1 MMRID
6 EPYVAYLFVACDH
19 DGTSQQ
25 ETMYQV
31 ERAIFDLRRGLPVVI
46 HDDLEPSDA
55 GVLVYPVESIVD
67 AELRE
72 TLELVGGEPAL
83 TVTRHRMAAM
93 GFSIHAEAACLPL
106 RRADGLRAEALY
118 LAAVASDGIGA
129 GLFGSPRPAGTNER
143 AALALM
149 RRALLVPAAITAR
162 IDASRRT
169 ALDSMV
175 AEGRILRVPARSAE
189 RCFESGSGM
198 LRRVSEA
205 DVPLVQ
211 SARSRFILFREPDGL
226 REHVAVAIGD
236 PGNWPDEVP
245 VRLHSACLTGDLFG
259 SLRCDCGEQLQNGV
273 RTILELGGG
282 VLLYLA
288 QEGRGIG
295 LANKLR
301 AYALQ
306 DAGLDT
312 VDADQVL
319 GFSEDERRYRAAVD
333 ILAALAIQRVKLLT
347 NNPHKVRALAEGGI
361 EVTARDSVYG
371 QVTRQNRRYL
381 EAKARRSG
389 HLLDDVLD
397 DLRLDASS

>member
-1 MMRID
+1 
-6 EPYVAYLFVACDH
+6 
-19 DGTSQQ
+19 
-25 ETMYQV
+25 MYQV

-46 HDDLEPSDA
+46 HDDREPSDA
-55 GVLVYPVESIVD
+55 GVLVYPVESIAD

-83 TVTRHRMAAM
+83 TVTRHRMEAM
-93 GFSIHAEAACLPL
+93 GFSTHAEAACLPL
-106 RRADGLRAEALY
+106 PRADGLRAEALY

-129 GLFGSPRPAGTNER
+129 RLFGDPRPAGSNER

-175 AEGRILRVPARSAE
+175 AEGRILRVPARLAE
-189 RCFESGSGM
+189 HCFESGTGM

-205 DVPLVQ
+205 DIPLVE
-211 SARSRFILFREPDGL
+211 SVRSRFILFREPDGL
-226 REHVAVAIGD
+226 REHIAVAIGD

-259 SLRCDCGEQLQNGV
+259 SLRCDCGEQLQNAV
-273 RTILELGGG
+273 QTILELGGG

-301 AYALQ
+301 AYELQ

-319 GFSEDERRYRAAVD
+319 GFGEDERRYRAAVD
-333 ILAALAIQRVKLLT
+333 ILAALSIRRVKLLT
-347 NNPHKVRALAEGGI
+347 NNPNKLQALAEGGI
-361 EVTARDSVYG
+361 EVTARGSIYG
-371 QVTRQNRRYL
+371 RVTRQNRRYL

-389 HLLDDVLD
+389 HLLGGVLD
-397 DLRLDASS
+397 EQ